1 MNPQELEQ
9 AKLNAVT
16 TYLKGL
22 IGEKDMQ
29 IGILVG
35 ERDYWQGV
43 AQRLQAEA
51 QQTTPEPDT
60 TEPGA

>member
-1 MNPQELEQ
+1 MAIVSGVLSDLFDIPL
-9 AKLNAVT
+9 
-16 TYLKGL
+16 LKGL

>member
-1 MNPQELEQ
+1 MAIVSGVLSDLFDIPLSAGSSSANE
-9 AKLNAVT
+9 N
-16 TYLKGL
+16 
-22 IGEKDMQ
+22 
-29 IGILVG
+29 
-35 ERDYWQGV
+35 YWQGV